1 MARTNG
7 QHTSVTRR
15 NLLLASG
22 ASGIAAL
29 AGCTGST
36 GSNPDGTID
45 GDGNGGTDSQSREP
59 TVQNAVTSPLKAGG
73 SSTVY
78 PITSKASSIW
88 NYNPPATDTEY
99 WPFAEYGIS
108 TDMAMANFWAGKYG
122 FEPGQN
128 GNPPFRVAVGLSHSG
143 VGLTKLQQGQLD
155 IGDASAPVEAEL
167 ENVDYDKFVDHVVG
181 VDAQPIVVSEEIYK
195 AGVTQIKAETV
206 RAIYRGEIDNWQ
218 DVPGYDGPSRSIQAI
233 GRAVGSG
240 TDTAFRA
247 NMLGDPDAQMPGV
260 DVRKGENQQVAK
272 AIAAADNAV
281 AYMALAF
288 VSDDVP
294 AVALNFDGTVYEPG
308 KNLADKGYPL
318 ARDLHAYTY
327 EGTSKKEA
335 SFLRMLI
342 HDFGQGEFVGPAGYA
357 QLSDSRQEEELA
369 KLPGPST

>member
-1 MARTNG
+1 MARDAG
-7 QHTSVTRR
+7 SAHSSITRR
-15 NLLLASG
+15 QLLLTSG
-22 ASGIAAL
+22 AATVGAL
-29 AGCTGST
+29 AGCTG
-36 GSNPDGTID
+36 
-45 GDGNGGTDSQSREP
+45 NGGGGGGSD
-59 TVQNAVTSPLKAGG
+59 VAPLRAGG

-78 PITSKASSIW
+78 PITNQASKVW
-88 NYNPPATDTEY
+88 KLNPPAGDEQYWPASDYGIDTEKRLADY
-99 WPFAEYGIS
+99 
-108 TDMAMANFWAGKYG
+108 WAGLYG
-122 FEPGQN
+122 FEATGTDAA
-128 GNPPFRVAVGLSHSG
+128 PFEVTVGLSHSG
-143 VGLTKLQQGQLD
+143 TGLTKLQQGQLD

-335 SFLRMLI
+335 SFLRMII
-342 HDFGQGEFVGPAGYA
+342 HEYGQDEFVKPAGYA
-357 QLSDSRQEEELA
+357 VLSERRRAEQLD
-369 KLPGPST
+369 KLPDPTN